1 MSGREM
7 SIRVRTHYHR
17 RIVDPMVGIL
27 IRTRI
32 GIDVY
37 GTNTRVDKFATGTM
51 EAGDEVEVAF
61 RFTCN
66 LNPQQYTLTVA
77 TQNSDGSSHDWL
89 DDVLSFDVVSERHAA
104 GLVDL
109 QAQIEWQIHR
119 HEPAPQTEHV
129 QK

>member
-1 MSGREM
+1 MAV
-7 SIRVRTHYHR
+7 RVRTRYHR
-17 RIVDPMVGIL
+17 RTVEPMVGIL

-37 GTNTRVDKFATGTM
+37 GTNTRIEKFDTGTV
-51 EAGDEVEVAF
+51 EPGDEVAVTF

-66 LNPQQYTLTVA
+66 LTPQQYTLTVA

-109 QAQIEWQIHR
+109 QAQIDWDVHSPDATAE
-119 HEPAPQTEHV
+119 TEQV
-129 QK
+129 EK

>member
-1 MSGREM
+1 MA
-7 SIRVRTHYHR
+7 IRVRTRYYSR
-17 RIVDPMVGIL
+17 TVEPMIGIL

-37 GTNTRVDKFATGTM
+37 GTNTRVEKFDTGIV
-51 EAGDEVEVAF
+51 EASDEVEITF

-66 LNPQQYTLTVA
+66 LTPQQYTLTVA

-89 DDVLSFDVVSERHAA
+89 DDVLSFDVVSDRHAA
-104 GLVDL
+104 GLIDFGARIDWQVHH
-109 QAQIEWQIHR
+109 QESPIPTEQI
-119 HEPAPQTEHV
+119 